1 MGVGEVVDPFAPLV
15 SIPTV
20 VAALVVSADGPR
32 NLCAVLTNADFVA
45 LQQKNN
51 DPLRFSPQCKPIVS
65 KYFLSVG
72 RLDKSKLF
80 G

>member
-15 SIPTV
+15 SVPTV

-45 LQQKNN
+45 LQQKTMI
-51 DPLRFSPQCKPIVS
+51 R
-65 KYFLSVG
+65 
-72 RLDKSKLF
+72 
-80 G
+80 